1 MIQHPQCD
9 VCIQTHLARSLCV
22 FSRYYFDHLRACLT
36 CRIVS
41 YVRLAGLISPFEV
54 RNCLVNYGTGTR
66 YWQSAVALKHQISLM
81 IIFYTGDQII
91 ICFGELINIIA
102 QRSCLL
108 DPLELMEWADFRQFC
123 IVFQATWYFSYFR
136 HSKAKP
142 VLQVCRR
149 QIVMR

>member
-1 MIQHPQCD
+1 MF
-9 VCIQTHLARSLCV
+9 VYRLTSR

-41 YVRLAGLISPFEV
+41 DDKLAGLISPFEV

-81 IIFYTGDQII
+81 MILYTGNQII

-108 DPLELMEWADFRQFC
+108 DPLELMEWADFREFC
-123 IVFQATWYFSYFR
+123 IVF
-136 HSKAKP
+136 
-142 VLQVCRR
+142 
-149 QIVMR
+149 